1 MAQTQCYYRIS
12 LWSTSLI
19 LIVPYLVI
27 HNSGPVPQM
36 QCDNYCNVE
45 PRGYSQCSDDDEL
58 PRGYSQCSD
67 DYSQCSVDDEP
78 PRGASQCS
86 VPKSCRR
93 ADANV
98 MLLSLGT
105 LKNDPVIMT
114 GDPVHCSQCKVHL
127 SHVSRLETTEEEGQR
142 NWTW

>member
-1 MAQTQCYYRIS
+1 MLKVKYGISSMLLSHILVVRIFHCN
-12 LWSTSLI
+12 LL
-19 LIVPYLVI
+19 LYLVI
-27 HNSGPVPQM
+27 HYSAPPALPVPQL
-36 QCDNYCNVE
+36 QS
-45 PRGYSQCSDDDEL
+45 GAA
-58 PRGYSQCSD
+58 
-67 DYSQCSVDDEP
+67 
-78 PRGASQCS
+78 RGAPQHS

-127 SHVSRLETTEEEGQR
+127 SHVSRLETAEEEGQR